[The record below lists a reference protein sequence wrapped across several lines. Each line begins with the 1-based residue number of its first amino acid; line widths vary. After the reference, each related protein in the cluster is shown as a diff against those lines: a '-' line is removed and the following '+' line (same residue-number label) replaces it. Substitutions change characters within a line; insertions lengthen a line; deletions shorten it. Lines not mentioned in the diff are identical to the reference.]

1 VRRLPDPLLRPWLAF
16 SIADGEQGVGIA
28 KTAMPVT
35 PSTEETPKSSTEE
48 TPKSK
53 YGHVDVTI

>member
-1 VRRLPDPLLRPWLAF
+1 VAF
-16 SIADGEQGVGIA
+16 GIADGEQGVGIA
-28 KTAMPVT
+28 TTAMPVT

-53 YGHVDVTI
+53 YGHVDVNPTHRTRA